1 MSYIG
6 QVMLAIAGTQ
16 RGHKMPA
23 NLRKDRRA
31 LCAGHISSM
40 TPRLHPWLGTRDRA
54 LRRRV
59 LTALEGF
66 FIGSGSQ

>member
-1 MSYIG
+1 MSCIG

-31 LCAGHISSM
+31 LCAGQHQLNDTAPPPVAGNEGS
-40 TPRLHPWLGTRDRA
+40 RLAASRFNWFA
-54 LRRRV
+54 
-59 LTALEGF
+59 AC
-66 FIGSGSQ
+66 SGGLFHR